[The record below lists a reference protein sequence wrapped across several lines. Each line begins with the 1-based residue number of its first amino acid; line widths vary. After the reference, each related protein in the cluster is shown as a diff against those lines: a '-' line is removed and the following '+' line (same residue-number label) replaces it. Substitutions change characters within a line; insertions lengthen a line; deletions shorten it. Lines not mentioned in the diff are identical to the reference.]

1 MFKSARWRT
10 EKHKFKEVF
19 KLKFHATKVPQL
31 NVDGLVISILPGD
44 LGKPT
49 VRLEKAAI
57 RDGNCCWENT
67 VYETVKFSR
76 EPKTG
81 KINERIYHFLVSTGS
96 SKASLVGEVSIDF
109 ANYAEAKKA
118 SSVALPLKYSNSDA
132 VLHVGIQRMQGDVNQ
147 REIDE
152 NESTNGKT
160 QDRSLKSQLTSN
172 DSDEIIKHNATEDRP
187 LNRSTPQLADLNGD
201 SRASTASDITMS
213 SSESSSGLNTPRE
226 LGNVNTYDDASNFLS
241 SLSHNTIPQKPTAN
255 SSSAIYSDHQ
265 SLQWEWSSG
274 SAPEVSTDESTNCSG
289 DTVLREKTQQT
300 SENENEKLKTDLSVL
315 SRQVE
320 LSDVELQT
328 LRKQIVKEGKKGQ
341 DLSKEVVSLKDERDA
356 LREECDSL
364 KAFKKRVEEGR
375 VRTFQSGDPFS
386 ILEEIRQEL
395 NYEKD
400 LNSNLRLQLQKTQ
413 ESNSELILAVRD
425 FDEMLEQ
432 KNREI
437 SHLLKNSENNESSP
451 TEEDEEQKA
460 LEDIVKEHND
470 VKDSYFLEQKVIDL
484 YGEIDIYRRE
494 KDEVEMQMEQ
504 LALDYEILKQENHQ
518 ITYKLEQYE
527 LQEQLKIQYEYPAS
541 FASMNELETQIES
554 LENELKEKSKEFEDL
569 RTTIKEL
576 ETHVKSLE
584 DELDKRTEG
593 FEADLEAITRA
604 KVEQEQRAIKAEEA
618 LRKTRLR
625 NAHMAEKIQE
635 EFKRLSLQMTSTFD
649 ANEKVAMTALEEAG
663 ELRMQKINLEEM
675 QKRAGEELQSVRLHY
690 ETQIHLHKH
699 EMEKMVME
707 IEGKSKELESQR
719 KHEEESFRAT
729 KLEIE
734 LLKAEIERL
743 RTETEQ
749 SEKLKVEMD
758 ILKKLINE
766 YEAQVKKGNME
777 KNVLEDLNN
786 LARKEAENSLAELNN
801 MRSLKDEKE
810 AIARNLFSEV
820 GILKSQYD
828 ELKCSLFESE
838 IEKEK
843 LRNEVIQLKVVL
855 KKKEDAFN
863 STEKKLKDGYG
874 RSTTLEGAK
883 VASKI
888 NKSPPVNRGSK
899 DVANL
904 KEKIKMLEGQ
914 IKVKETAL
922 QNSTNSFLQ
931 KEKEL
936 GNKIE
941 ELESRL
947 EDLNQDSTVN
957 NEHKFQKVAE
967 HTGDLPLGSTSNEE
981 MINFAENLS
990 VATCMPE
997 ENGLMV
1003 SIIKSGSDE
1012 TLSEK
1017 ESETSTIKEIDEGN
1031 LKELLNEMALLKERN
1046 KTMEGE
1052 LKDMQERYS
1061 EISLKFA
1068 EVEGERQQLVMTLR
1082 NLKNSKKS

>member
-1 MFKSARWRT
+1 M
-10 EKHKFKEVF
+10 
-19 KLKFHATKVPQL
+19 
-31 NVDGLVISILPGD
+31 
-44 LGKPT
+44 
-49 VRLEKAAI
+49 
-57 RDGNCCWENT
+57 
-67 VYETVKFSR
+67 
-76 EPKTG
+76 
-81 KINERIYHFLVSTGS
+81 
-96 SKASLVGEVSIDF
+96 
-109 ANYAEAKKA
+109 
-118 SSVALPLKYSNSDA
+118 
-132 VLHVGIQRMQGDVNQ
+132 
-147 REIDE
+147 
-152 NESTNGKT
+152 
-160 QDRSLKSQLTSN
+160 
-172 DSDEIIKHNATEDRP
+172 
-187 LNRSTPQLADLNGD
+187 NRSTPQLADLNGE

-213 SSESSSGLNTPRE
+213 SSESSSELNTPRE
-226 LGNVNTYDDASNFLS
+226 LGNVNTYDHPSNFLS
-241 SLSHNTIPQKPTAN
+241 SLSHNTIPQKPKAN
-255 SSSAIYSDHQ
+255 SSSAVYSDHQ

-289 DTVLREKTQQT
+289 DTVLLEKTQQT
-300 SENENEKLKTDLSVL
+300 SENEIEKLQTDLSTL

-320 LSDVELQT
+320 LSEVELQT
-328 LRKQIVKEGKKGQ
+328 LRKQIVKESKKGQ
-341 DLSKEVVSLKDERDA
+341 DLSKEVFSLKDERDA

-425 FDEMLEQ
+425 LDEMLEQ

-437 SHLLKNSENNESSP
+437 SGLLKKSANNESNP

-470 VKDSYFLEQKVIDL
+470 VKDSYLLEQKVIDL

-504 LALDYEILKQENHQ
+504 LALDYEILKQENHE

-541 FASMNELETQIES
+541 FASMNELETHIES
-554 LENELKEKSKEFEDL
+554 LENELKEKSKEFSDSL
-569 RTTIKEL
+569 TTIKEI

-593 FEADLEAITRA
+593 FETDLEAITRA

-618 LRKTRLR
+618 LRKTRLK

-635 EFKRLSLQMTSTFD
+635 EFKRLSLQMASTFD
-649 ANEKVAMTALEEAG
+649 ANEKVAMTALAEAG
-663 ELRMQKINLEEM
+663 ELRMQKIHLEEM

-690 ETQIHLHKH
+690 ETQIDLHKR
-699 EMEKMVME
+699 EMEKMVLE
-707 IEGKSKELESQR
+707 IEGKSKQLESQK
-719 KHEEESFRAT
+719 KHEEESFGAT
-729 KLEIE
+729 SLEIE

-743 RTETEQ
+743 RTENEQ

-777 KNVLEDLNN
+777 KIVLEDLNN

-810 AIARNLFSEV
+810 AVARNLFSEV
-820 GILKSQYD
+820 GTLKSQYD

-843 LRNEVIQLKVVL
+843 LRNEVIQLKGVL

-863 STEKKLKDGYG
+863 STEKKLKDGYA
-874 RSTTLEGAK
+874 RSTTLEGGK
-883 VASKI
+883 VASKV

-904 KEKIKMLEGQ
+904 REKIKMLE
-914 IKVKETAL
+914 V
-922 QNSTNSFLQ
+922 
-931 KEKEL
+931 
-936 GNKIE
+936 
-941 ELESRL
+941 
-947 EDLNQDSTVN
+947 NQ
-957 NEHKFQKVAE
+957 
-967 HTGDLPLGSTSNEE
+967 
-981 MINFAENLS
+981 
-990 VATCMPE
+990 
-997 ENGLMV
+997 
-1003 SIIKSGSDE
+1003 
-1012 TLSEK
+1012 
-1017 ESETSTIKEIDEGN
+1017 
-1031 LKELLNEMALLKERN
+1031 
-1046 KTMEGE
+1046 
-1052 LKDMQERYS
+1052 
-1061 EISLKFA
+1061 
-1068 EVEGERQQLVMTLR
+1068 
-1082 NLKNSKKS
+1082 